1 VRALERFLESAAK
14 QTTDGAAARITWDDV
29 KQPPIPRMSPP
40 SALPS
45 GLAHIIAR
53 LEAAIGRHDGS
64 DRRAAPS
71 AGACYP
77 YELLISA
84 ADRPVFGVVDLD
96 RRRIVTRSSDSG
108 AWDGAAFAY
117 FLFGRPWLSVRKY
130 GRRGYLYHLLDAGH
144 AVLNLSLAAGHRRN
158 GARLVDSRLIR
169 QAGRQSIFRVGSLLA
184 AGVLEADDGSA
195 PLSTWVMQETAS
207 AIVHPPLDEIEEM
220 LCPLLPPAPE
230 PVQWQVAPEPDH
242 VDLARGIADR
252 HSAARLADA
261 VSTDLIARTM
271 KQCGEWF
278 ERLIPAFG
286 MPTPRFRVFS
296 RDPYVGEPLPDCDW
310 IGRSLIG
317 QTDLAGASTFIVMHS
332 NVRDAAGDAL
342 TASTQRLIIASGIAG
357 EIVYLVATRAGLGVT
372 GIGGINPGLWAQL
385 CGTPDDV
392 LYLIAIGREM
402 SGEKFDRTVADG
414 SHA

>member
-1 VRALERFLESAAK
+1 VRALERLLEAPATRPTESAVAP
-14 QTTDGAAARITWDDV
+14 ITWDDV

-40 SALPS
+40 SALPT
-45 GLAHIIAR
+45 GLAHVVAR

-77 YELLISA
+77 YELLISP
-84 ADRPVFGVVDLD
+84 ADRPMFAIVDLD
-96 RRRIVTRSSDSG
+96 RRRIVTCSSDSG

-144 AVLNLSLAAGHRRN
+144 AALNLSLATADRRN
-158 GARLVDSRLIR
+158 GAPRMDGRLIR
-169 QAGRQSIFRVGSLLA
+169 QAARQSIFRVGSLLA
-184 AGVLEADDGSA
+184 AGVLVGDEGSA
-195 PLSTWVMQETAS
+195 PRSAWVMQETS
-207 AIVHPPLDEIEEM
+207 STVVHPPLDEIEET

-230 PVQWQVAPEPDH
+230 PMQLQLAPNPDH
-242 VDLARGIADR
+242 ANLVEGIAGR
-252 HSAARLADA
+252 HSAARFAHE
-261 VSTDLIARTM
+261 VSADLIARTM

-286 MPTPRFRVFS
+286 VPMPGFRVFS
-296 RDPYVGEPLPDCDW
+296 RDPYLGEPLPDSNW

-317 QTDLAGASTFIVMHS
+317 QTDLAAAGAFIVVHS
-332 NVRDAAGDAL
+332 KVRDAAADAL
-342 TASTQRLIIASGIAG
+342 TASTQRMLIASGIAG

-372 GIGGINPGLWAQL
+372 GIGGINPGLWAKL
-385 CGTPDDV
+385 CGTQDDV
-392 LYLIAIGREM
+392 LYVIAIGREM